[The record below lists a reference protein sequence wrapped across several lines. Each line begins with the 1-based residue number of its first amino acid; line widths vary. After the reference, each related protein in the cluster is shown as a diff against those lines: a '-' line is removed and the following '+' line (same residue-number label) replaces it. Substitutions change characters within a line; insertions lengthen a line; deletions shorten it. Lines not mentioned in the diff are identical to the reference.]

1 MESIRLTKS
10 EKQVMEAFWQVGQPL
25 SHGDL
30 LLACAQRSWKD
41 KSCFVLING
50 LLTKGLIKAVGYKRC
65 GKTYARTFAPA
76 MSKVEYWAEIIKQ
89 EDMDGDQLLELTD
102 LLDQHKRSLDLA

>member
-41 KSCFVLING
+41 KSCFMLINR
-50 LLTKGLIKAVGYKRC
+50 LLTKGLLKTVGYKRS

-76 MSKVEYWAEIIKQ
+76 MSRVEYWAEIVK
-89 EDMDGDQLLELTD
+89 EENMSSSQLMELTVILSD
-102 LLDQHKRSLDLA
+102 AAKTTT

>member
-50 LLTKGLIKAVGYKRC
+50 LLTKGLIKAVGYKRS

-76 MSKVEYWAEIIKQ
+76 MSRVEYWAEIVK
-89 EDMDGDQLLELTD
+89 EENMSSSQLMELTVILSD
-102 LLDQHKRSLDLA
+102 AAKTTT

>member
-1 MESIRLTKS
+1 
-10 EKQVMEAFWQVGQPL
+10 MEAFWQVGQPL

-65 GKTYARTFAPA
+65 GKTYARTFEPSV
-76 MSKVEYWAEIIKQ
+76 SKVEYLANLIKQ
-89 EDMDGDQLLELTD
+89 EALSSDELVHLIGLL
-102 LLDQHKRSLDLA
+102 QR